1 MGCFW
6 RPFPAPIWVL
16 PAQPTGEAV
25 PVNLGAQ
32 TGRVAVKRPRRI
44 LMTVSFLRRL
54 MLAPTLF
61 LVAATAHAQKIVG
74 TGKIAAL
81 PAPVAMDTTGRF
93 QDAAVRVGDD
103 MFIAGQP
110 TAQALRE
117 LRALGVTTVVNLR
130 MQEELDR
137 AVKFDEPG
145 TIASLGMQYV
155 HIPMRGTPEAPYSP
169 AAVAKLAD
177 VLANAKGKVLL
188 HCTVAWRAS
197 HLWAAYLIEKR
208 GVDVQTALTHTRAIN
223 LMDDMRM
230 GSGNR
235 QPLEDFLD
243 RAVPQLRRPAPAPR
257 PNINGGLP
265 AVSPDGKWI
274 AFIRE
279 RDGSA
284 AGVYVV
290 GTDGTGERRLA
301 DLPDGRLHWLPDG
314 SGIWYGVGKFT
325 DDSSNI
331 MRVKLS
337 GGAPTLIERIAARDA
352 DMTSDGQSFYAT
364 SGKWPDLRLVHIPIG
379 SHQVHD
385 IAKKVGPFFNTT
397 LSADERVAV
406 THMEPGASPQI
417 WLFDNGALRELTK
430 FTPADGSPQ
439 WPSWTPDGK
448 TITVQAGI
456 YNQRRPE
463 TNTAHIWRVDVAT
476 GAATKLAA
484 HDKPYLDETP
494 SYFPDGKRIAF
505 QSDRTGRMEVWV
517 MNADGTGARQITK

>member
-1 MGCFW
+1 M
-6 RPFPAPIWVL
+6 RFP
-16 PAQPTGEAV
+16 
-25 PVNLGAQ
+25 
-32 TGRVAVKRPRRI
+32 
-44 LMTVSFLRRL
+44 FLRRAV
-54 MLAPTLF
+54 LAPCL
-61 LVAATAHAQKIVG
+61 LVLAATAQAQKIVG
-74 TGKIAAL
+74 SGKLAKL
-81 PAPVAMDTTGRF
+81 PAPVAVDTSGRF

-103 MFIAGQP
+103 IFISGQP

-117 LRALGVTTVVNLR
+117 LRAQGVTTVINLR

-137 AVKFDEPG
+137 GVKFDEPG

-155 HIPMRGTPEAPYSP
+155 HIPMRGTPDAPYSP
-169 AAVAKLAD
+169 AAVSKLAE

-197 HLWAAYLIEKR
+197 HLWAAYLIRER
-208 GVDVQTALTHTRAIN
+208 GVDVETALTHARAIN

-230 GSGNR
+230 GPGTR

-243 RAVPQLRRPAPAPR
+243 RTVPQLKRPAPAPK

-274 AFIRE
+274 AFIRQRE
-279 RDGSA
+279 GAA
-284 AGVYVV
+284 AGVYVI
-290 GTDGTGERRLA
+290 GADGTGERRLA
-301 DLPDGRLHWLPDG
+301 DLPDGRLHWLPDA
-314 SGIWYGVGKFT
+314 SGIWYSIGKFN
-325 DDSSNI
+325 DDSSSI

-337 GGAPTLIERIAARDA
+337 GGAPSLIERIAARDA
-352 DMTSDGQSFYAT
+352 DMTADGKAFYAT

-379 SHQVHD
+379 SHEVHT
-385 IAKKVGPFFNTT
+385 IVNKVGPFFNATVGP
-397 LSADERVAV
+397 DERVAV
-406 THMEPGASPQI
+406 THMEPGAPPQI
-417 WLFDNGALRELTK
+417 WLFNSGALRQLTK

-448 TITVQAGI
+448 TLTVQAGI

-463 TNTAHIWRVDVAT
+463 TNTAHIWRVDVAS
-476 GAATKLAA
+476 GAATRLAA
-484 HDKPYLDETP
+484 HDRPYLDETP
-494 SYFPDGKRIAF
+494 SYFPDGKRLAF